1 MKSNLSVI
9 GNKYKRKKLNPIRIE
24 EVAANEFILPDGS
37 RINTEH
43 ELLSLLLP
51 ENVKAF
57 YRELSL
63 SVEALCGKRYQH
75 SEHGLTRWGKQAG
88 SIVLGH
94 QRVAIE
100 RPRVR
105 DTVTGQEVAI
115 PFYEKMQSP
124 ESFDRAVFQSALK
137 KCSQRDYKNGIP
149 ELAASFGM
157 SKSTVSRSWV
167 RTTGKKLD
175 EFMSRDFSATP
186 IVAVLLDGKRFQSVG
201 CLIALGI
208 DLQGKKHILGVYE
221 CSTENAESCK
231 SLLEDL
237 ERRGL
242 PERDLLFVID
252 GGSGLNKALRD
263 KYEVHQKEE
272 RRAVVV
278 RCYVHK
284 WENLKASLSP
294 EQQLEAKSLYWAVR
308 DARDLSQA
316 SACSEQLKA
325 FLRRVNGSALR
336 SYLEAED
343 ELLNLHRLKL
353 AGSLKKFFSS
363 TNPIESLN
371 SLLEDDMRRVKRW
384 RDSTQFRR
392 WIATMALK
400 NEARMRRVR
409 GCLGMKALQVQIQN
423 LCHPEKID
431 ADEAVA

>member
-1 MKSNLSVI
+1 
-9 GNKYKRKKLNPIRIE
+9 
-24 EVAANEFILPDGS
+24 
-37 RINTEH
+37 
-43 ELLSLLLP
+43 
-51 ENVKAF
+51 
-57 YRELSL
+57 
-63 SVEALCGKRYQH
+63 
-75 SEHGLTRWGKQAG
+75 
-88 SIVLGH
+88 
-94 QRVAIE
+94 
-100 RPRVR
+100 
-105 DTVTGQEVAI
+105 
-115 PFYEKMQSP
+115 MQSP